1 MFQSFL
7 KVRISESDS
16 DSDHL
21 YDHVP
26 VKDQLEML
34 KHLPEGV
41 SIVKLSVPVE
51 HICHGG
57 YDGWLHCMPLEYS
70 YKKSSN
76 LIGQ

>member
-1 MFQSFL
+1 MGLTQAHPNYGNILGYMCFNLFL

-51 HICHGG
+51 CIGCHGG
-57 YDGWLHCMPLEYS
+57 STG
-70 YKKSSN
+70 
-76 LIGQ
+76 

>member
-1 MFQSFL
+1 MGLTQACPNNYGNLLGVHVFQSIL

-21 YDHVP
+21 YDYVP

-51 HICHGG
+51 CICHGG
-57 YDGWLHCMPLEYS
+57 STG
-70 YKKSSN
+70 
-76 LIGQ
+76 

>member
-1 MFQSFL
+1 MHNAVLLVWDSLRLAPIILWQRTGVHVFQSFL
-7 KVRISESDS
+7 KVRISGSDS

-41 SIVKLSVPVE
+41 SIVKFKCTS
-51 HICHGG
+51 
-57 YDGWLHCMPLEYS
+57 
-70 YKKSSN
+70 
-76 LIGQ
+76 